1 MIRFSNESIE
11 SFKGQV
17 KEDVYILF
25 FLFVVILLKFDC
37 DLSRLLGLLSMKTI
51 LSSSNLSFL
60 LKSNFLL
67 LKFFTCELI
76 IIFSKNIR

>member
-25 FLFVVILLKFDC
+25 FLFVDILLKFDC
-37 DLSRLLGLLSMKTI
+37 DLLWLLGLLSMKII

-60 LKSNFLL
+60 LKSKFLL